1 MSFTCV
7 TQIMRHCRT
16 IYLAYPIWNA
26 VRTELSWTHYLRE
39 DDPTPTRPAAIRG
52 ACAPLPGEGARE
64 SCVLVPPPG
73 KGEVR
78 WGSILRSRIWA
89 MLETSKICRSWGMSE
104 WNRRDPT
111 PTLLLP
117 GEGVREWCV
126 LVPPPGKGEVRWGSI
141 LRSRIWAMLE
151 IRKSAYGQALGV
163 NA

>member
-26 VRTELSWTHYLRE
+26 VRTKLSWTHYLRE
-39 DDPTPTRPAAIRG
+39 DDPTPTL
-52 ACAPLPGEGARE
+52 PLPGEGVRE
-64 SCVLVPPPG
+64 WRVLVPPPG

-78 WGSILRSRIWA
+78 L
-89 MLETSKICRSWGMSE
+89 
-104 WNRRDPT
+104 
-111 PTLLLP
+111 
-117 GEGVREWCV
+117 
-126 LVPPPGKGEVRWGSI
+126 GSI